1 MNHKNGRK
9 RFSRPTSHCEAM
21 FRNMC
26 ISLIMEEQ
34 IRTTLAKAKELRRVL
49 EPLIT
54 KAKSA
59 NDVATRRYLIA
70 KLGNKEAIEK
80 LFNVY
85 AQKYKS
91 RPGGYLRILK
101 CGNRVGDAAPMAYVQ
116 LVDFERV
123 AKQA

>member
-1 MNHKNGRK
+1 
-9 RFSRPTSHCEAM
+9 
-21 FRNMC
+21 
-26 ISLIMEEQ
+26 MEEQ

-85 AQKYKS
+85 APKYKS

>member
-21 FRNMC
+21 FKNMC
-26 ISLIMEEQ
+26 ISLLMEEQ
-34 IRTTLAKAKELRRVL
+34 IKTTVTKAKELRRIL

-54 KAKSA
+54 KAKNSS
-59 NDVATRRYLIA
+59 DVATRRYLIA
-70 KLGNKEAIEK
+70 KLGNKDAIEK

-85 AQKYKS
+85 APKYKN

-101 CGNRVGDAAPMAYVQ
+101 SGYRVGDAAPMAYVQ
-116 LVDFERV
+116 LVDFE
-123 AKQA
+123 KTGS

>member
-9 RFSRPTSHCEAM
+9 RFGRDTSHCEAM

-26 ISLIMEEQ
+26 ISIIKEEQ
-34 IRTTLAKAKELRRVL
+34 IKTTLSKAKELRRIL

-54 KAKSA
+54 KAKNGQDLS
-59 NDVATRRYLIA
+59 TRRYLIS
-70 KLGNKEAIEK
+70 KIGNKEAIEK

-85 AQKYKS
+85 APKYKT

-116 LVDFERV
+116 MVDFEKTSEM
-123 AKQA
+123 A